1 MKWNFTSTTI
11 KLSIFFEII
20 PLENSA
26 RPKSRLSKRWTNGWN
41 FGETGEQK
49 IKANKK
55 RLTTKKKGNGG
66 KEIEKKGR
74 KTGKKYGS
82 VSDR

>member
-1 MKWNFTSTTI
+1 MHRAPSWDKIVLNC
-11 KLSIFFEII
+11 FEII
-20 PLENSA
+20 FPN
-26 RPKSRLSKRWTNGWN
+26 PKSQRWTNGTHGWN
-41 FGETGEQK
+41 FGQTGEQK

-55 RLTTKKKGNGG
+55 RLTMKKKGNGG